1 MNADSLMNELYGFAF
16 EHNALFFILKQFQ
29 YRCHSDCSIK
39 SHFIVSYVL
48 CAIISFNKNRMHD
61 MNKNELA
68 QKFYYYVLSS
78 IDLKIKPWWNVYQ
91 QNIKR

>member
-1 MNADSLMNELYGFAF
+1 
-16 EHNALFFILKQFQ
+16 
-29 YRCHSDCSIK
+29 
-39 SHFIVSYVL
+39 
-48 CAIISFNKNRMHD
+48 

-91 QNIKR
+91 QNITGKR